1 MKRAMTYALAAGLAL
16 GAGSLAHAQTS
27 PGNPGSPASP
37 GTQPGMSSSPGQS
50 QAQKVPESQVKAAL
64 EQHGFT
70 DVKDVKQSGD
80 RITAKATKDGREQLV
95 EINTTTGMMRSGG

>member
-1 MKRAMTYALAAGLAL
+1 MKRAMIYALAAGLAL
-16 GAGSLAHAQTS
+16 GTGSLAQAQSRSDS
-27 PGNPGSPASP
+27 PPAPGA
-37 GTQPGMSSSPGQS
+37 QPGMSASPGQS

-70 DVKDVKQSGD
+70 DVRDVKQSGD
-80 RITAKATKDGREQLV
+80 RITARATRDGREQLV